1 MKNILKFLSISLFAT
16 LTSCVNSDDY
26 GTPDLSGECSTL
38 TATRSTLDILGMA
51 TPSIQ
56 QFGEAYDND
65 VIEAVVTSSDEGGNF
80 YKSISM
86 ISLDGTKGF
95 SMPIDDYNLYTKF
108 EPGRKVFINLKD
120 LYYQYN
126 NTTSTVEFGGNFG
139 GKVGRLAGV
148 VYREVVERSCENVG
162 EETIVNNLTIP
173 QTKNNSNINKL
184 IEIDNVQFSDASV
197 GHTYFDKALNPVA
210 TFTATNHILKD
221 ANGNSLIVRFSEFA
235 TFSSKQVATGNGKIR
250 GVLTKYNGDYQFM
263 VRTENDIQLNGE
275 RVGPVNPGGGT
286 QPTAPTNL
294 LFAGSDFENWAT
306 FLSSVNSFGLKPYAS
321 QGIGTG
327 ALGTNSFFIN
337 GTPTANDYVFT
348 IKASAH
354 LTIPANP
361 TKITFWV
368 KGTSAK
374 SLSLNV
380 YRSSTGYDVFN
391 VDNLAT
397 NAVTLNKAALQTTG
411 ANAGSGTNSYT
422 GAIDTNGQWVKITL
436 NISDV
441 LLNASNTGD
450 LFALK
455 VGSNALYNL
464 HIDNIEIQ

>member
-1 MKNILKFLSISLFAT
+1 MKNILKVLAISLVAT

-26 GTPDLSGECSTL
+26 GTPNLSGECSDL
-38 TATRSTLDILGMA
+38 TATRSTLDILASA
-51 TPSIQ
+51 TPIIK
-56 QFGEAYDND
+56 QFGAEYDSD

-80 YKSISM
+80 YKSISL
-86 ISLDGTKGF
+86 ISVDGTKGF

-108 EPGRKVFINLKD
+108 EPGRKVFINLKG
-120 LYYQYN
+120 LFYQYN
-126 NTTSTVEFGGNFG
+126 NTTSTVELGGNFG
-139 GKVGRLAGV
+139 GKVGRLSGV
-148 VYREVVERSCENVG
+148 VYREVVKRSCINVG
-162 EETIVNNLTIP
+162 EETIVNHLTIA

-184 IEIDNVQFSDASV
+184 VEIDNVQFSDASV
-197 GHTYFDKALNPVA
+197 GKTYFDPTLNPVP

-221 ANGNSLIVRFSEFA
+221 ANGNTLIVRFSQFA
-235 TFSSKQVATGNGKIR
+235 NFTSKQVATGNGKIR

-263 VRTENDIQLNGE
+263 VRTENDIQLTGD

-294 LFAGSDFENWAT
+294 LFAGADFENWPT
-306 FLSSVNSFGLKPYAS
+306 FLSSVNSFGLKSYAV

-327 ALGTNSFFIN
+327 ALGTNSLYLN

-354 LTIPANP
+354 LTIPVNP

-368 KGTSAK
+368 KGTAASK
-374 SLSLNV
+374 SLSINV
-380 YRSSTGYDVFN
+380 YRSTDGFDAFN
-391 VDNLAT
+391 VGSLAGNSVT
-397 NAVTLNKAALQTTG
+397 ITKAPLSTTTPNGANDYVGSINTGGNWVKVTL
-411 ANAGSGTNSYT
+411 
-422 GAIDTNGQWVKITL
+422 D
-436 NISDV
+436 ISNV
-441 LLNASNTGD
+441 LFNASNNGD

-455 VGSNALYNL
+455 VGKDSAFDL

>member
-38 TATRSTLDILGMA
+38 TATRSTLDILGIA

-56 QFGEAYDND
+56 QFGTAYDED
-65 VIEAVVTSSDEGGNF
+65 VIEAIVTSSDEGGNF

-108 EPGRKVFINLKD
+108 EPGRKVFINLKG
-120 LYYQYN
+120 LFYQYN
-126 NTTSTVEFGGNFG
+126 NTTATVEFGGNYG
-139 GKVGRLAGV
+139 GKVGRLSGV
-148 VYREVVERSCENVG
+148 VYRDVVKRSCENVG
-162 EETIVNNLTIP
+162 EESIVNHLTIA
-173 QTKNNSNINKL
+173 QAKNNANINKL

-197 GHTYFDKALNPVA
+197 GHTYFDKTLNPVP

-221 ANGNSLIVRFSEFA
+221 ANGNTMIVRFSEYA
-235 TFSSKQVATGNGKIR
+235 TFSSNQVATGNGKIR
-250 GVLTKYNGDYQFM
+250 GVMTKYNGDYQFM

-286 QPTAPTNL
+286 EPTAPTNL
-294 LFAGSDFENWAT
+294 LFAGSDFENWPT

-368 KGTSAK
+368 KGTAASK
-374 SLSLNV
+374 SLSINV
-380 YRSSTGYDVFN
+380 YRSTEGYDVFN
-391 VDNLAT
+391 VGNLAG
-397 NAVTLNKAALQTTG
+397 NSVTLPKAALSDTSTNG
-411 ANAGSGTNSYT
+411 ANSYT
-422 GAIDTNGQWVKITL
+422 GSINTGGNWVKVTL
-436 NISDV
+436 DISNV
-441 LLNASNTGD
+441 LFNASNNGD
-450 LFALK
+450 LIALK
-455 VGSNALYNL
+455 VGKDSAYSL
-464 HIDNIEIQ
+464 HIDNIEIE